1 MASKTFKIGE
11 YAVGGII
18 RVNTNGETV
27 EIRAMDWNTNDI
39 LSKYEINLKREGARQ
54 DIVNVL
60 EELTTHYYADNIIKW
75 LQTRINLKPG
85 GFFPSW

>member
-11 YAVGGII
+11 CAVGGII

-27 EIRAMDWNTNDI
+27 EVRSMDWNTNDI

-60 EELTTHYYADNIIKW
+60 EELTTHYYADNIMKW
-75 LQTRINLKPG
+75 LETKVTIKPHS
-85 GFFPSW
+85 FFPSW